1 MCGLPIS
8 IGEGVRKRVLES
20 AFVTSATDPI
30 YALRHNV
37 PPEVFGAFGS
47 YFSRNPE
54 DVRSHLWKAIT
65 GQLEGEE
72 PDVAEGILDWLA
84 SVNDPAQMQELL
96 KISIEKELQTRLGA
110 SGKLESEEIG
120 PLAYALSGALPVLG
134 EPSEALKKGIA
145 KSQDFFRRWYG
156 KYSHKS
162 IANTV
167 WLPMVGT
174 NVSQMFARE
183 LAYDQLA
190 FFIEQSTRYVRWGLG
205 NMFQDP
211 NVMTSS
217 HKDTYLNALTTMA
230 TNYDHFAE
238 GAIEFYKSKI
248 PFEQWLT
255 WQTEKVQT
263 GPEKERMAKYAREIQ
278 GAALDVARFL
288 LPQACQ
294 TNIAWIVDARST
306 EFDIAA
312 WKGHPLQE
320 LRTAAGLIEKNAGI
334 LAPSLLKYTGEN
346 AYFADKL
353 RGYNG
358 DLQGEPAQP
367 ITKGVD
373 IISYEQDSLD
383 RVVAHLLLKNHAGG
397 SFSQRLGEA
406 RQMSFEDKRNVLKR
420 VTRGRERTD
429 EWVGMDEEFNSVR
442 LSLEIK
448 TDLGAVRDWRRHQK
462 WDRNEPRYTLDNGIH
477 RPAVLEEMPAELG
490 RLFNYTIQAAYDAE
504 RRIRGDLPF
513 EAQYVV
519 PMATMQP
526 IVMTSGLD
534 QAQYMLWTRT
544 TPEGNFS
551 YRADAFAAAEA
562 VVRTHPWMLGYESY
576 PEDRSFMEVYKE
588 APLKGILRLQT
599 GETALHT

>member
-1 MCGLPIS
+1 LTVT
-8 IGEGVRKRVLES
+8 EAVKNKVLEA

-54 DVRSHLWKAIT
+54 DLRNHLWKAIT
-65 GQLEGEE
+65 GQLEEE
-72 PDVAEGILDWLA
+72 TTDVAEGMLDWLA
-84 SVNDPAQMQELL
+84 SVNDPSRVQELINRTIEEEL
-96 KISIEKELQTRLGA
+96 KTRLGSRLDA
-110 SGKLESEEIG
+110 EELG
-120 PLAYALSGALPVLG
+120 PLAHALGGALPILG
-134 EPSEALKKGIA
+134 EPSEALRKGIA

-174 NVSQMFARE
+174 NVTQMFARE

-190 FFIEQSTRYVRWGLG
+190 FFIEQSTRYVRWGLS

-211 NVMTSS
+211 SVMVSP
-217 HKDTYLNALTTMA
+217 HKDAYLNTLTTMA
-230 TNYDHFAE
+230 ENYDRFAT
-238 GAIEFYKSKI
+238 GAVEFYQGKI
-248 PFEQWLT
+248 PFDQWLT
-255 WQTEKVQT
+255 WQKEAVQK
-263 GPEKERMAKYAREIQ
+263 GPERERAAKYKREIQ

-320 LRTAAGLIEKNAGI
+320 IRTAANLIERNAGM
-334 LAPSLLKYTGEN
+334 LAPSLLKYTDEN
-346 AYFADKL
+346 PYFADKL
-353 RGYNG
+353 RGYDG
-358 DLQGEPAQP
+358 DLHGEPAQP

-373 IISYEQDSLD
+373 VISYEADSLD
-383 RVVAHLLLKNHAGG
+383 RVVAHLLLKSHSGG
-397 SFSQRLGEA
+397 SFGQRLGEA
-406 RQMSFEDKRNVLKR
+406 RRMSFDDKRNILER

-442 LSLEIK
+442 LSLEIR

-462 WDRNEPRYTLDNGIH
+462 WDRTEPRYTLDNGIH
-477 RPAVLEEMPAELG
+477 RPAVIDEMSAEMA
-490 RLFNYTIQAAYDAE
+490 RLFDDTIHTAYDAE
-504 RRIRGDLPF
+504 KRIRSDFPF
-513 EAQYVV
+513 EAQYVL

-534 QAQYMLWTRT
+534 QAQYMIWTRT

-551 YRADAFAAAEA
+551 YRQDAFAAAEA
-562 VVRTHPWMLGYESY
+562 VVRTHPWMLGYERY
-576 PEDRSFMEVYKE
+576 PEGRTFMEVYE
-588 APLKGILRLQT
+588 ERPLKGILRLQT
-599 GETALHT
+599 AETALHT